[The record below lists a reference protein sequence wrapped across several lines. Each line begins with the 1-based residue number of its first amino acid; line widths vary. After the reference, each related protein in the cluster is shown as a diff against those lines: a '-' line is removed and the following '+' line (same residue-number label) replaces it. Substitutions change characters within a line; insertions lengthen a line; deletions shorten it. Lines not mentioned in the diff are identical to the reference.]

1 MENSSTLDPF
11 ERKILALLQADSAR
25 STAEIASEI
34 GLSEAPCWRRIQ
46 KLKREGYIRKQV
58 CLLDRHKLDLP
69 IQVFVQIKL
78 NAVGRSSLSE
88 FEDAIKCFSEVLE
101 CYVLMGQF
109 DFLLKIVSKDISTY
123 ERFFFDQL
131 SRVPGIQDANSMV
144 AMSEIKSTT
153 ELPI

>member
-1 MENSSTLDPF
+1 MSNSLDPF
-11 ERKILALLQADSAR
+11 ERKILALLQADAAR
-25 STAEIASEI
+25 STAEIASAI

-58 CLLDRHKLDLP
+58 CLLDRQKLNLL

-78 NAVGRSSLSE
+78 NAVGRQGLSE
-88 FEDAIKCFSEVLE
+88 FEEAIKKFPEVLE
-101 CYVLMGQF
+101 CYVLMGKF
-109 DFLLKIVSKDISTY
+109 DFMLRIVCKDISTY

-153 ELPI
+153 ELPL